1 MLSQKLIATDITPA
15 HPQDR
20 GVNVMSLMDEFKVLH
35 LPVVENGKLLGI
47 VSEEDLWSMH
57 NQEKPIKNILQRLKQ
72 AQVTF
77 EHDVFEIV
85 KLVNEH
91 DLSLIPVVD
100 KGRYMGAISIRSIL
114 KALASIV
121 AMQSDG
127 GVLILEM
134 NKNDYYM
141 SEIAQIVE
149 GNGAKILSSYISN
162 HRENKMLKVTLKLN
176 VNDLKP
182 IIQTFERYQYTI
194 TAHYDQSESNND
206 LHDRYDSLMRYLNT

>member
-134 NKNDYYM
+134 NKNDYSM
-141 SEIAQIVE
+141 SEMAQIVE

-206 LHDRYDSLMRYLNT
+206 LHDRYNSLMRYLNT

>member
-57 NQEKPIKNILQRLKQ
+57 NQEKPIKNIIQRLKQ

-134 NKNDYYM
+134 NKNDYSM
-141 SEIAQIVE
+141 SEMAQIVE

>member
-15 HPQDR
+15 HPKDR

-57 NQEKPIKNILQRLKQ
+57 NQEKPIKNIIQRLKQ

-141 SEIAQIVE
+141 SEMAQIVE

>member
-15 HPQDR
+15 HPQDK
-20 GVNVMSLMDEFKVLH
+20 GISVMSLMDEFKVLH

-57 NQEKPIKNILQRLKQ
+57 NQEKPVKNILQRLKQ

-134 NKNDYYM
+134 NKNDYSM
-141 SEIAQIVE
+141 SEMAQIVE

-206 LHDRYDSLMRYLNT
+206 LHERYDSLMRYLNT

>member
-134 NKNDYYM
+134 NKNDYSM
-141 SEIAQIVE
+141 SEMAQIIE
-149 GNGAKILSSYISN
+149 SNGAKILSSYISN

>member
-15 HPQDR
+15 HPKDR

-141 SEIAQIVE
+141 SEMAQIVE

>member
-20 GVNVMSLMDEFKVLH
+20 GISVMSLMDEFKVLH

-57 NQEKPIKNILQRLKQ
+57 NQEKPVKNILQRLKQ

-91 DLSLIPVVD
+91 DLSLILWLIKVV
-100 KGRYMGAISIRSIL
+100 IWVPL
-114 KALASIV
+114 VFAL
-121 AMQSDG
+121 
-127 GVLILEM
+127 
-134 NKNDYYM
+134 Y
-141 SEIAQIVE
+141 
-149 GNGAKILSSYISN
+149 
-162 HRENKMLKVTLKLN
+162 LKLWHLLLQCN
-176 VNDLKP
+176 
-182 IIQTFERYQYTI
+182 QTAVY
-194 TAHYDQSESNND
+194 
-206 LHDRYDSLMRYLNT
+206 

>member
-47 VSEEDLWSMH
+47 VSEEDLWSMN

-134 NKNDYYM
+134 NKNDYSM
-141 SEIAQIVE
+141 SEMAQIVE
-149 GNGAKILSSYISN
+149 SNGAKILSSYISN

>member
-57 NQEKPIKNILQRLKQ
+57 NQEKPVKNILQRLKQ

-134 NKNDYYM
+134 NKNDYSM
-141 SEIAQIVE
+141 SEMAQIIE
-149 GNGAKILSSYISN
+149 SNGAKILSSYISN

-206 LHDRYDSLMRYLNT
+206 LHERYDSLMRYLNI

>member
-57 NQEKPIKNILQRLKQ
+57 NQEKPVKNILQRLKQ

-134 NKNDYYM
+134 NKNDYSM
-141 SEIAQIVE
+141 SEMAQIVE

-206 LHDRYDSLMRYLNT
+206 LHERYDSLMRYLNI

>member
-134 NKNDYYM
+134 NKNDYSM
-141 SEIAQIVE
+141 SEMAQIVE

-162 HRENKMLKVTLKLN
+162 HRENKMLKVTFKLN

-206 LHDRYDSLMRYLNT
+206 LHERYDSLMRYLNT

>member
-20 GVNVMSLMDEFKVLH
+20 GANVMSLMDEFKVLH

-91 DLSLIPVVD
+91 NLSLIPVVD

-141 SEIAQIVE
+141 SEMAQIVE

-206 LHDRYDSLMRYLNT
+206 LHERYDSLMRYLNT

>member
-141 SEIAQIVE
+141 SEMAQIVE

>member
-1 MLSQKLIATDITPA
+1 MLSQKLIATDIIPA

-134 NKNDYYM
+134 NKNDYSM
-141 SEIAQIVE
+141 SEMAQIVE
-149 GNGAKILSSYISN
+149 GNDAKILSSYISN

-176 VNDLKP
+176 VNDLNP

>member
-134 NKNDYYM
+134 NKNDYSM
-141 SEIAQIVE
+141 SEMAQIVE

-206 LHDRYDSLMRYLNT
+206 LHERYNSLMRYLNT

>member
-20 GVNVMSLMDEFKVLH
+20 GANVMSLMDEFKVLH

-91 DLSLIPVVD
+91 NLSLIPVVD

-134 NKNDYYM
+134 NKNDYSM
-141 SEIAQIVE
+141 SEMAQIVE